1 MAAIFPWPTA
11 ASPAIASMT
20 ELDSPPLITLS
31 GVDRRY
37 ANGLLALQGMDLQ
50 LARGEFVSLL
60 GPSGCGKSSVL
71 RLLAGLDSPTAGS
84 VRREGRALNGPAEG
98 TGFVFQD
105 PTLMPWASVRE
116 NVELPLRL
124 AGVAASQRR
133 TPALQRLQGVGL
145 GEFVDAMPAELS
157 GGMKMRA
164 SIARA
169 LVTQPQ
175 LLLLDEPFAA
185 LDEITRFALNQALL
199 DLWWPAS
206 APSAA
211 FTAVFV
217 THSVYEAVFL
227 SQRVLVMSARPGR
240 ISAEVRIDAPPH
252 RAAAFRQSEVF
263 AKACERLSLALA
275 EASGE
280 AAHG

>member
-1 MAAIFPWPTA
+1 MNST
-11 ASPAIASMT
+11 
-20 ELDSPPLITLS
+20 PLISLDA
-31 GVDRRY
+31 VDRRY
-37 ANGLLALQGMDLQ
+37 ANGLLALQGVSLQ
-50 LARGEFVSLL
+50 LAKGEFVSLL

-71 RLLAGLDSPTAGS
+71 RLLAGLDSPTLGA
-84 VRREGRALNGPAEG
+84 VLREGQPLTGPAPG
-98 TGFVFQD
+98 TGFVFQE
-105 PTLMPWASVRE
+105 PTLMPWASVRQ
-116 NVELPLRL
+116 NVELPLKI
-124 AGVAASQRR
+124 AGVGPAERAAAARE
-133 TPALQRLQGVGL
+133 RLQGVGL
-145 GEFVDAMPAELS
+145 AEFREAMPAELS

-169 LVTQPQ
+169 LVTEPE

-199 DLWWPAS
+199 DLWQPDLAT
-206 APSAA
+206 APA

-240 ISAEVRIDAPPH
+240 IAAEIEIDGPA
-252 RAAAFRQSEVF
+252 RRTSAFRRSATF
-263 AKACERLSLALA
+263 ARDCERLSAALA

>member
-1 MAAIFPWPTA
+1 
-11 ASPAIASMT
+11 
-20 ELDSPPLITLS
+20 
-31 GVDRRY
+31 
-37 ANGLLALQGMDLQ
+37 
-50 LARGEFVSLL
+50 
-60 GPSGCGKSSVL
+60 VL
-71 RLLAGLDSPTAGS
+71 RLLAGLDSPSRGTVQRDGKP
-84 VRREGRALNGPAEG
+84 LTGPALG
-98 TGFVFQD
+98 TGFVFQE
-105 PTLMPWASVRE
+105 PTLMPWASVRQ
-116 NVELPLRL
+116 NVELPLQISAVGPAERAAAARERL
-124 AGVAASQRR
+124 R
-133 TPALQRLQGVGL
+133 GVGL
-145 GEFVDAMPAELS
+145 AEFGEAMPAELS

-169 LVTQPQ
+169 LVTQPD

-199 DLWWPAS
+199 DLWRPAS
-206 APSAA
+206 ATAPA

-240 ISAEVRIDAPPH
+240 IAAEIEIEGPAR
-252 RAAAFRQSEVF
+252 RTSAFRQSAAF
-263 AKACERLSLALA
+263 ARDCERLSAALA